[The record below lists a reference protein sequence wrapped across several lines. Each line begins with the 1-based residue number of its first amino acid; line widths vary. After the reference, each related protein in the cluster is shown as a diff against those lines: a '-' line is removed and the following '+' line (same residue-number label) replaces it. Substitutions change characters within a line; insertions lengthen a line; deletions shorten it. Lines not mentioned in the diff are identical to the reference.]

1 MSGPLEVA
9 REAWGA
15 DLPDWVETLA
25 IECGKTS
32 QNRVAKRIDRSPT
45 LVSRVLRRSYPGDM
59 EAIAERVR
67 SVFQSAVIQCP
78 ALGTMPAHV
87 CQDWRE
93 KSREFRAGN
102 PLRVRM
108 YRACT
113 ACPRNAQKDGGDD
126 AARS

>member
-1 MSGPLEVA
+1 MSGPLDIA

-32 QNRVAKRIDRSPT
+32 QNKVAWRLGRSPT
-45 LVSRVLRRSYPGDM
+45 VVSQVLRRKYPADPAGI
-59 EAIAERVR
+59 EERVR
-67 SVFQSAVIQCP
+67 GVFQDAVIRCP

-93 KSREFRAGN
+93 KAREFQTGN

-108 YRACT
+108 YRACSG
-113 ACPRNAQKDGGDD
+113 CDRNPPKAAKGGEAQ
-126 AARS
+126 